1 MGKIGDLWVR
11 LGLRKSE
18 FDKGIDDAGR
28 KAQGFGGILNKVK
41 GMSLAAFAAIAAG
54 AAAMAVK
61 FAQHS
66 QRLGDAWN
74 RTMSGMKSAWS
85 TFLTALTDWDW
96 DSFVDRIRDAFNS
109 AKKAYD
115 VEDLE
120 FGVENSIAIRK
131 AEMEEEL
138 NRLRIEAQDARKSHE
153 ERAKAVKEYLDKV
166 RPLYEEEIEYREKL
180 RNAKLDQYLGQ
191 AGIVRTA
198 DNREAVQTLLTQVAN
213 RPALLN
219 ALDQYNKKNQG
230 KDYVLT
236 REDER
241 LIDAFLSD
249 KSYKTGAA
257 LAQLATYYQSSGNKE
272 AKEAVD
278 AIKGMYAARGAFN
291 AETRRLQTLGNSQAA
306 QASGLDNNGQAK
318 EDPFL
323 KQAQHISER
332 AEDALK
338 GEITLL
344 TEKYREE
351 KALLEQY
358 NMDTTALTQEYWNNL
373 ADIVGEGLEVI
384 EDEIEDFNDD
394 VPELKILDDD
404 DLQKASKRMKALTD
418 AYDDGVERAKRL
430 KEDFIDSV
438 VGGMSGGIQEL
449 SDQLTGL
456 EDVNPGAILQALLGP
471 LADMAVR
478 EGEIVMATGLG
489 VEAVKESLG
498 KLEGGAA
505 IAAGAALMMIGAAA
519 KSGLAALANGGTGTT
534 TADYGGMSGSGQ
546 TLRSEL
552 VVRVEGTIKGR
563 DIVISGQNTVKDFGR

>member
-11 LGLRKSE
+11 LGLKKTE
-18 FDKGIDDAGR
+18 YDKGMDDAGR
-28 KAQGFGGILNKVK
+28 KAEGFGGVLNKVK

-109 AKKAYD
+109 ARKAYD
-115 VEDLE
+115 VEDLGFE
-120 FGVENSIAIRK
+120 VENSIAIRK
-131 AEMEEEL
+131 AEMEEDL
-138 NRLRIEAQDARKSHE
+138 NRLRIEAQDARKSHD
-153 ERAKAVKEYLDKV
+153 ERAKAVKDYLDKV
-166 RPLYEEEIEYREKL
+166 RPLYKEEIEYREEL
-180 RNAKLDQYLGQ
+180 RNTKLNQYLDQ
-191 AGIVRTA
+191 AGMVRTA
-198 DNREAVQTLLTQVAN
+198 DNREAVQTLLEQVAN
-213 RPALLN
+213 KPALLN

-236 REDER
+236 RDDER

-291 AETRRLQTLGNSQAA
+291 AETRRIQTLGNSQAA

-323 KQAQHISER
+323 KQAQLISAR

-338 GEITLL
+338 EEITLL

-373 ADIVGEGLEVI
+373 ADILGEGLEVI
-384 EDEIEDFNDD
+384 EDKIEAVNDNPVVLEPVEIDTSKLEAF
-394 VPELKILDDD
+394 I
-404 DLQKASKRMKALTD
+404 KAFEE
-418 AYDDGVERAKRL
+418 GVERAKRL
-430 KEDFIDSV
+430 KEDFIGSV
-438 VGGMSGGIQEL
+438 VGGMSDGIQEL

-489 VEAVKESLG
+489 VEAVKESLA